1 MKIIKQNFLNGMNVL
16 RKMVLEKLKIY
27 IKRFMMQLEKIQN
40 LLKSKLK
47 QTQKEII
54 QNSEQ
59 KEL

>member
-1 MKIIKQNFLNGMNVL
+1 
-16 RKMVLEKLKIY
+16 
-27 IKRFMMQLEKIQN
+27 MQLEKIQN

-59 KEL
+59 KESIKSKEELEHYKNYKLLKKLIINETIIIN